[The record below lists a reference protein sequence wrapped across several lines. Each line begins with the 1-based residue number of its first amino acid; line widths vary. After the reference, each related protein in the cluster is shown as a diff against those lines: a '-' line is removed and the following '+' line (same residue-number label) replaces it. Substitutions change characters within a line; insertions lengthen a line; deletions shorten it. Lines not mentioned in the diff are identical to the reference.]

1 MDKQQFYSHGLL
13 YSVEPQDLSSLHL
26 QDENVK
32 AEFDWS
38 EEKNYLLGQ
47 KILDYFKANTAKII
61 RSH

>member
-1 MDKQQFYSHGLL
+1 MDNQQPFSSGLL
-13 YSVEPQDLSSLHL
+13 YSVEPKDLPSLHL